1 MPTTYF
7 KTSRRLF
14 LIGLAVALLS
24 VALPNHAI
32 ANNAPKTPPS
42 TKQTKAPFWTS
53 DTGAH
58 TVPATDASI
67 LSSPSLSKED
77 RVLVRWCLARYG
89 LGSYWFAQES
99 AEKSAERAAK
109 RFFDRMPTTEIGS
122 RLTPVRKALY
132 RGTRAY
138 TSVSFVLAYYG
149 IDFEKNALRVVES
162 MALLTENK
170 PSKLKLAGL
179 ASLGQDSVGAEG
191 VPAAVTKL
199 YARNQSASLL
209 RAYLHSPA
217 DGTLMEDKCWTLG
230 GFFLKYPA
238 QVLQAA
244 ATPRDMESL
253 AFYVY
258 EVSDDHR
265 RRRGRKVWRILDRLE
280 GNSDANIV
288 RLAKRFRRVYA
299 REVAEH

>member
-14 LIGLAVALLS
+14 RIGLAVALLS

-32 ANNAPKTPPS
+32 ANNAPKTPPA
-42 TKQTKAPFWTS
+42 KQTKVPFWTS
-53 DTGAH
+53 DAGAH

-77 RVLVRWCLARYG
+77 RALVRWCLARYG
-89 LGSYWFAQES
+89 LPGVYADQEVVER
-99 AEKSAERAAK
+99 AAERAAK
-109 RFFDRMPTTEIGS
+109 RFFDRMPSAEIAR
-122 RLTPVRKALY
+122 RLTPIRKALY

-162 MALLTENK
+162 LSLMILDK

-179 ASLGQDSVGAEG
+179 ASLGQDSGGAEG

-253 AFYVY
+253 AFYAY

-265 RRRGRKVWRILDRLE
+265 RRRGRKVWRILDKLE
-280 GNSDANIV
+280 GDNDAIIV
-288 RLAKRFRRVYA
+288 RLAKRFRKVYA